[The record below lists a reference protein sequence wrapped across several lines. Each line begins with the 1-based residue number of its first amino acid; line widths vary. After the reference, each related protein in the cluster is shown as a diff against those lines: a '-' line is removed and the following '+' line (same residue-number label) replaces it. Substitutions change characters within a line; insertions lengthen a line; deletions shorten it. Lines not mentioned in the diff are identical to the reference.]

1 VLQVLTAIKPS
12 ASSAPTTTI
21 VDNTVV
27 ISWTPPSLNSLVDY
41 GAVITSYK
49 ILIEHSGSGFDLEL
63 SYCNGNDPIIVA
75 NTKCTIPLDVVM
87 AYPFDLV
94 LTDHVVAKI
103 ITTNIQGD
111 SPESPTGNGAVV
123 YISVPPD
130 PPKNLLRVDA
140 LTDSTKVTFTWAD
153 GDFNGG
159 QIV

>member
-1 VLQVLTAIKPS
+1 MIGYSVVSEVLQVLTAIKPS

-49 ILIEHSGSGFDLEL
+49 ILIEHTGSGFDLEL
-63 SYCNGNDPIIVA
+63 SYCNG
-75 NTKCTIPLDVVM
+75 IPLDVVM